1 MQVILKR
8 PGEVA
13 TVGELADLK
22 AMQEFIEGHLE
33 TVPLLGAD
41 GCRYLIVCNDN
52 FLYDGSKFNMSFGG
66 VQFFGNFF
74 ICKVGR
80 TSGGDLD
87 FSSLDPEDILNI
99 SDNLCWSEADKFEL
113 FFVATAEL
121 NVALSG
127 RGDG

>member
-13 TVGELADLK
+13 TVGDLADLE
-22 AMQEFIEGHLE
+22 AMQSFVGGHLE

-52 FLYDGSKFNMSFGG
+52 FLNDDSKFNMSLGG

-74 ICKVGR
+74 ICKVGS
-80 TSGGDLD
+80 TPGGDLD
-87 FSSLDPEDILNI
+87 FAGLDPEDILNI
-99 SDNLCWSEADKFEL
+99 SDNLCWSFDDKFAL

-121 NVALSG
+121 NAALSV
-127 RGDG
+127 RGEG